1 MERKAYFMMGHG
13 GDTGN
18 FDSRIKVPKGFTFV
32 TNSTCGLTIFGKD
45 MTKKVKVLQELGED
59 VYTNP
64 MKHKDKLKDLDL
76 HIFNPG
82 DLLPDMSYSFG
93 EEFKNIIKDDTTK
106 YITKDTLG
114 IFPFPYTEDTL
125 FVYSNRVKTKNNY
138 EKYKKEEMFTPNDIT
153 NENIKEIITKLFLNE
168 NNILKNDFLAKLP
181 GIFDKAYK
189 EYKFHSKI
197 AKKRMID
204 VFFKNLKIQYTI
216 QDLIKILKPG
226 VYYFLV
232 CRYNPTINNRIQK
245 TRRLSLNQQTM
256 FNITR
261 KLHELR
267 APNHVPIEMPAVSN
281 FKIPNINFRSNENF
295 LEKKKPTVKLIRK
308 ERTVS
313 DASSV
318 SASPIDDPS
327 IRTESNASSVISAT
341 PINDPSIRT
350 ESNASVISAINYP
363 PIRTE
368 SNASSVSANDD
379 SETENEK
386 SMTSSKLIG
395 VKKPKSLHE
404 FKRTVPKTTPSTS
417 SSFMPGRKPQP
428 LTRKKRNIS
437 EFSGVSEN
445 QTGGGDQ
452 YYRKD
457 GPDYYVCFHKSGNC
471 FPLDESENIQKA
483 KAYLK
488 AKENASRPN
497 PALLN
502 RSTRVAHMTRNMKH
516 YNGPRGYNGA
526 SGVKNFGGKR
536 RHTRKQR
543 KA

>member
-1 MERKAYFMMGHG
+1 MMGHG

-18 FDSRIKVPKGFTFV
+18 FDSREKVPKGFTFV
-32 TNSTCGLTIFGKD
+32 TNSTCGLTILSRD
-45 MTKKVKVLQELGED
+45 MTKKIKVLQELGED

-82 DLLPDMSYSFG
+82 DSLPDMSYSFG
-93 EEFKNIIKDDTTK
+93 EEFTNIIKDDTRK

-138 EKYKKEEMFTPNDIT
+138 EKYKKEEMLTPNDIT
-153 NENIKEIITKLFLNE
+153 NETIKEIITQMFLNE
-168 NNILKNDFLAKLP
+168 KNILKNDFFAKLP

-189 EYKFHSKI
+189 EYNLHSKI
-197 AKKRMID
+197 AKKRMIE
-204 VFFKNLKIQYTI
+204 VFFKNLQIRYTI
-216 QDLIKILKPG
+216 KDLIKILKPG

-267 APNHVPIEMPAVSN
+267 APNHVHSEIPAVSEFN
-281 FKIPNINFRSNENF
+281 IPNINFRSNENF
-295 LEKKKPTVKLIRK
+295 LEKKKPAPKLIRRQ

-318 SASPIDDPS
+318 SATPIDDPSIRKESNVSVISSINDPS
-327 IRTESNASSVISAT
+327 IRTESNASSV
-341 PINDPSIRT
+341 
-350 ESNASVISAINYP
+350 
-363 PIRTE
+363 
-368 SNASSVSANDD
+368 SANED
-379 SETENEK
+379 SNTEN
-386 SMTSSKLIG
+386 
-395 VKKPKSLHE
+395 KKPIVIRPKPSLSA
-404 FKRTVPKTTPSTS
+404 FKRTVPKKTSTTEILTTPSTS
-417 SSFMPGRKPQP
+417 SSFMPGKKPQP
-428 LTRKKRNIS
+428 LTRKKRNVS

-445 QTGGGDQ
+445 KTGGGDQ

-457 GPDYYVCFHKSGNC
+457 GSDYYVCFHKSGEC
-471 FPLDESENIQKA
+471 FPLDESKDIQRA
-483 KAYLK
+483 KVYLK
-488 AKENASRPN
+488 AKENALRPN
-497 PALLN
+497 LELMN
-502 RSTRVAHMTRNMKH
+502 RSKRVVHMTRNMKQQ
-516 YNGPRGYNGA
+516 YNDPRGYNGA